1 MEESFRDLPA
11 LFRRGTVSR
20 SHARYPVRPVVRGY
34 SSFSFAFRSNESS
47 VQRAIRYFDNGA
59 WLIVRAVTIFR
70 GAVSVAWLMKGT
82 CGPKG
87 DAGERE
93 RQWWSAGRSAGR
105 WQGGWWNRGK
115 KKEERIK
122 RRVPVVLP
130 IDNGFHL
137 YNSTPRATLDPFC
150 LFSLMLFYHPFA
162 RCVPRVTYRMP
173 STHSR
178 SFPSPKFSPL
188 LPPTETTLFA
198 SSLSRLR
205 LCYQRRLRF
214 RLCSLRALCRPLYR
228 KSVRVFRTKL
238 CLSLPTDSSHRP
250 SNDDVASAARDPK
263 NGYQFR
269 DTLDRRRFRG
279 EAFAAICCEKRSD
292 RWIT

>member
-1 MEESFRDLPA
+1 MEPSRGRTRQA
-11 LFRRGTVSR
+11 RRTKIL
-20 SHARYPVRPVVRGY
+20 VVR
-34 SSFSFAFRSNESS
+34 FSFRSNESS
-47 VQRAIRYFDNGA
+47 LQRAIRYFDNGA

-82 CGPKG
+82 RG
-87 DAGERE
+87 DRRETPENERD
-93 RQWWSAGRSAGR
+93 RGGRRSGW

-188 LPPTETTLFA
+188 LLPPTETTLFA
-198 SSLSRLR
+198 SLLFSSSLLSAPPSPLSLLPRLR
-205 LCYQRRLRF
+205 VN
-214 RLCSLRALCRPLYR
+214 SYR
-228 KSVRVFRTKL
+228 KSVRVFRSKL
-238 CLSLPTDSSHRP
+238 CLSLPSYARTRDIVSEFAYR
-250 SNDDVASAARDPK
+250 SNRSVR
-263 NGYQFR
+263 
-269 DTLDRRRFRG
+269 
-279 EAFAAICCEKRSD
+279 AFYRTTTSRLPPDI
-292 RWIT
+292 

>member
-1 MEESFRDLPA
+1 M
-11 LFRRGTVSR
+11 
-20 SHARYPVRPVVRGY
+20 
-34 SSFSFAFRSNESS
+34 
-47 VQRAIRYFDNGA
+47 
-59 WLIVRAVTIFR
+59 IVRAVTIFR

-87 DAGERE
+87 DTGERV
-93 RQWWSAGRSAGR
+93 RQRRSAGW

-198 SSLSRLR
+198 SSLSSSSL
-205 LCYQRRLRF
+205 LSAPPSLF
-214 RLCSLRALCRPLYR
+214 SPLRALCANSCR
-228 KSVRVFRTKL
+228 KSVPR
-238 CLSLPTDSSHRP
+238 LSLETLPLASIARPNLRYRVRIRVSFESKRSRFRP
-250 SNDDVASAARDPK
+250 SDDDVASAARV
-263 NGYQFR
+263 
-269 DTLDRRRFRG
+269 L
-279 EAFAAICCEKRSD
+279 
-292 RWIT
+292 